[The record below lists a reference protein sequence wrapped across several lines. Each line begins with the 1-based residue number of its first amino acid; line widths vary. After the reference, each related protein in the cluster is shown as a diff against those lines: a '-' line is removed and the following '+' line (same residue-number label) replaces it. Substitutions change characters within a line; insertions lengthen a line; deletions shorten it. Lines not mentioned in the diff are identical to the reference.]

1 MKETNNGLTLLL
13 ASHTNIIPSKW
24 LVMQSILPNVG
35 VEKESIEEN
44 SIYSLKPIED
54 MKLRG
59 IQ

>member
-1 MKETNNGLTLLL
+1 MRETNNGLALLL

-44 SIYSLKPIED
+44 
-54 MKLRG
+54 
-59 IQ
+59 

>member
-1 MKETNNGLTLLL
+1 MRETNNGLTLLL

>member
-1 MKETNNGLTLLL
+1 MKETNNGLALLL